1 MTDDKSSESVSVLGV
16 KLPAN
21 TRFNFHKLREIVL
34 TMKQSSLLAKLMNMI
49 NLIFNK
55 IMSSMSRERVP
66 EYNLL
71 RSLGDPELAMGH
83 PASWPIFWACLLSIV
98 SFIVWANWAELDEVT
113 RGEGRVVPYSRIQ
126 KIQSLEGGI
135 LEQLMVKEGDVVE
148 AGQLLAKLDNTRFN
162 SAYMESKSHS
172 EALIAAIARL
182 EAETL
187 DKGKIKF
194 PASIPAKSH
203 FAASERAL
211 FKARREKLHEAVHS
225 LNSELALLR
234 KQLRVI
240 EPLVAS
246 RAASEMEALRLS
258 KEIASLNGKL
268 SEINRSYFQDAYTE
282 LASKKAEL
290 SELEQ
295 NLLQRK
301 DQLSRTQVLSPVK
314 GRVNDILI
322 TTRGGVIQPG
332 EPIMEVTPID
342 EQLLV
347 EAKVKPRDVAF
358 LVPGMPA
365 KVKITAY
372 DYTIYGDIDGTLE
385 QISPDTIEEDTI
397 RGKEPFYKILIRTN
411 TNYLKKGGEI
421 LPIKPGM
428 IAEVDIQSGKRTVFN
443 YLLRPLLKARLY

>member
-1 MTDDKSSESVSVLGV
+1 
-16 KLPAN
+16 
-21 TRFNFHKLREIVL
+21 
-34 TMKQSSLLAKLMNMI
+34 MNAG
-49 NLIFNK
+49 K
-55 IMSSMSRERVP
+55 P
-66 EYNLL
+66 TEYALL
-71 RSLGDPELAMGH
+71 RSLGDPQLAMEH
-83 PASWPIFWACLLSIV
+83 PVAKPLLWTSLLSIACFV
-98 SFIVWANWAELDEVT
+98 GWANWAELDEVT
-113 RGEGRVVPYSRIQ
+113 RGDGRVVPFSRIQ

-135 LEQLMVKEGDVVE
+135 LEQLMVKEGDLVE
-148 AGQLLAKLDNTRFN
+148 TGQLLVKLDNTRFN
-162 SAYMESKSHS
+162 SAFLESKSHA
-172 EALIAAIARL
+172 EALTAAIARL

-187 DKGKIKF
+187 NKDKITF
-194 PASIPAKSH
+194 PDSVPAKSH
-203 FAASERAL
+203 FAATETAL
-211 FKARREKLHEAVHS
+211 FKARRAKHHEAVHS
-225 LNSELALLR
+225 LNSELDLVR
-234 KQLRVI
+234 KQLQVI

-246 RAASEMEALRLS
+246 RAASEMEALRLR
-258 KEIASLNGKL
+258 KEIASLSGKL
-268 SEINRSYFQDAYTE
+268 SEVNNAYFQETYTE
-282 LASKKAEL
+282 LASKRAEF

-365 KVKITAY
+365 QVKITAY
-372 DYTIYGDIDGTLE
+372 DYTVYGDLSGTLE
-385 QISPDTIEEDTI
+385 QISPDTIEEESI
-397 RGKEPFYKILIRTN
+397 RGKESFYKILIRTS
-411 TNYLKKGGEI
+411 TSYLKKGDEI

-428 IAEVDIQSGKRTVFN
+428 IAEVDIQSGKRTVLN

>member
-1 MTDDKSSESVSVLGV
+1 MKDGKPSEY
-16 KLPAN
+16 
-21 TRFNFHKLREIVL
+21 
-34 TMKQSSLLAKLMNMI
+34 MLLH
-49 NLIFNK
+49 
-55 IMSSMSRERVP
+55 
-66 EYNLL
+66 
-71 RSLGDPELAMGH
+71 SLGDPQLAMEH
-83 PASWPIFWACLLSIV
+83 PVAKPVLWVSLLSIA
-98 SFIVWANWAELDEVT
+98 SFIAWASWAELDEVT
-113 RGEGRVVPYSRIQ
+113 RGEGRIVPYSRIQ

-135 LEQLMVKEGDVVE
+135 LEQLMVKEGDLVE
-148 AGQLLAKLDNTRFN
+148 AGQLLVKLDNVRFN
-162 SAYMESKSHS
+162 SAYMESKSHA
-172 EALIAAIARL
+172 EALTAAIARL
-182 EAETL
+182 EAEVL
-187 DKGKIKF
+187 NKDKIKF

-203 FAASERAL
+203 FAATETAL
-211 FKARREKLHEAVHS
+211 FKARREKHQEAVHS
-225 LNSELALLR
+225 LNSELELAR
-234 KQLRVI
+234 KQLHVI

-246 RAASEMEALRLS
+246 RAASEMEALRLG

-268 SEINRSYFQDAYTE
+268 SEVNSAYFQDAYTE

-358 LVPGMPA
+358 LVPGMSA
-365 KVKITAY
+365 RVKITAY
-372 DYTIYGDIDGTLE
+372 DYTVYGDIAGTLE
-385 QISPDTIEEDTI
+385 QISPDTIEVETI
-397 RGKEPFYKILIRTN
+397 RGKEPFYQILIRTKSS
-411 TNYLKKGGEI
+411 YLRKGDEI

-428 IAEVDIQSGKRTVFN
+428 IAEVDIQSGKRTVLN

>member
-1 MTDDKSSESVSVLGV
+1 MKADRPSEY
-16 KLPAN
+16 A
-21 TRFNFHKLREIVL
+21 
-34 TMKQSSLLAKLMNMI
+34 
-49 NLIFNK
+49 
-55 IMSSMSRERVP
+55 
-66 EYNLL
+66 LL
-71 RSLGDPELAMGH
+71 RSLGDPQHAMEH
-83 PASWPIFWACLLSIV
+83 PSARPILWTCLFSIV
-98 SFIVWANWAELDEVT
+98 SFVAWASWAELDEVT

-135 LEQLMVKEGDVVE
+135 LEQLMVKEGDLVE
-148 AGQLLAKLDNTRFN
+148 AGHLLVKLDNTRFN

-172 EALIAAIARL
+172 EALTAAIARL

-187 DKGKIKF
+187 NKSKIDF
-194 PASIPAKSH
+194 PHNIPANSH
-203 FAASERAL
+203 ITATEIAL
-211 FKARREKLHEAVHS
+211 FKARREKHQEAIHS
-225 LNSELALLR
+225 LRSELELAR

-246 RAASEMEALRLS
+246 RAASEMEALRLR

-268 SEINRSYFQDAYTE
+268 SEVNSAYFQDAYTE
-282 LASKKAEL
+282 LANKKAEL

-301 DQLSRTQVLSPVK
+301 DQLSRTQILSPVK
-314 GRVNDILI
+314 GLVNDILI

-332 EPIMEVTPID
+332 EPIMEITPID

-365 KVKITAY
+365 QVKITAY
-372 DYTIYGDIDGTLE
+372 DYTVYGDLSGTLE
-385 QISPDTIEEDTI
+385 QISPDTIEEETI
-397 RGKEPFYKILIRTN
+397 RGKESFYKILIRTE
-411 TNYLKKGGEI
+411 TNYLKKGDEI

-428 IAEVDIQSGKRTVFN
+428 IAEVDIQSGKRTVLN
-443 YLLRPLLKARLY
+443 YLLRPLLKARLH

>member
-1 MTDDKSSESVSVLGV
+1 
-16 KLPAN
+16 
-21 TRFNFHKLREIVL
+21 
-34 TMKQSSLLAKLMNMI
+34 MNAG
-49 NLIFNK
+49 K
-55 IMSSMSRERVP
+55 P
-66 EYNLL
+66 TEYALL
-71 RSLGDPELAMGH
+71 RSLGDPQLAMEH
-83 PASWPIFWACLLSIV
+83 PVAKPILWTSLLSIACFV
-98 SFIVWANWAELDEVT
+98 GWANWAELDEVT
-113 RGEGRVVPYSRIQ
+113 RGDGRVVPFSRIQ

-135 LEQLMVKEGDVVE
+135 LEQLMVKEGDLVE
-148 AGQLLAKLDNTRFN
+148 TGQLLVKLDNTRFN
-162 SAYMESKSHS
+162 SAFLESKSHA
-172 EALIAAIARL
+172 EALTAAIARL

-187 DKGKIKF
+187 NKDKITF
-194 PASIPAKSH
+194 PDSVPAKSH
-203 FAASERAL
+203 FAATETAL
-211 FKARREKLHEAVHS
+211 FKARRAKHHEAVHS
-225 LNSELALLR
+225 LNSELDLVR
-234 KQLRVI
+234 KQLQVI

-246 RAASEMEALRLS
+246 RAASEMEALRLR
-258 KEIASLNGKL
+258 KEIASLSGKL
-268 SEINRSYFQDAYTE
+268 SEVNNAYFQETYTE
-282 LASKKAEL
+282 LASKRAEF

-365 KVKITAY
+365 QVKITAY
-372 DYTIYGDIDGTLE
+372 DYTVYGDLSGTLE
-385 QISPDTIEEDTI
+385 QISPDTIEEESI
-397 RGKEPFYKILIRTN
+397 RGKESFYKILIRTS
-411 TNYLKKGGEI
+411 TSYLKKGDEI

-428 IAEVDIQSGKRTVFN
+428 IAEVDIQSGKRTVLN

>member
-1 MTDDKSSESVSVLGV
+1 MKASKPSEYV
-16 KLPAN
+16 
-21 TRFNFHKLREIVL
+21 
-34 TMKQSSLLAKLMNMI
+34 
-49 NLIFNK
+49 
-55 IMSSMSRERVP
+55 
-66 EYNLL
+66 LL
-71 RSLGDPELAMGH
+71 RSLGDPQHAMEH
-83 PASWPIFWACLLSIV
+83 PSSRPIFWACLVSIV
-98 SFIVWANWAELDEVT
+98 SFVAWANWAELDEVT
-113 RGEGRVVPYSRIQ
+113 RGDGRVVPFSRIQ

-148 AGQLLAKLDNTRFN
+148 AGQLLVKLDNTRFN
-162 SAYMESKSHS
+162 SAYMESKSHA
-172 EALIAAIARL
+172 EALAAAIARL

-187 DKGKIKF
+187 HKDRIRF
-194 PASIPAKSH
+194 PRSVPAKSH
-203 FAASERAL
+203 FAATETAL
-211 FKARREKLHEAVHS
+211 FKARREKLQESLHS
-225 LNSELALLR
+225 LNSELALAR
-234 KQLRVI
+234 KQLGVI

-258 KEIASLNGKL
+258 KEIASLNGKI
-268 SEINRSYFQDAYTE
+268 SEVNNAYFQEAYTE
-282 LASKKAEL
+282 LANKKAEL

-301 DQLSRTQVLSPVK
+301 DQLSRTQVVSPVK

-365 KVKITAY
+365 RVKITAY
-372 DYTIYGDIDGTLE
+372 DYTVYGDISGTLE
-385 QISPDTIEEDTI
+385 QISPDTIEEETI
-397 RGKEPFYKILIRTN
+397 RGKEPFYKISIRTK
-411 TNYLKKGGEI
+411 TSYLKKGDEV

-428 IAEVDIQSGKRTVFN
+428 IAEVDIQSGKRTVLN
-443 YLLRPLLKARLY
+443 YLLRPLLKAHLY

>member
-1 MTDDKSSESVSVLGV
+1 MKAGRPSEY
-16 KLPAN
+16 
-21 TRFNFHKLREIVL
+21 
-34 TMKQSSLLAKLMNMI
+34 M
-49 NLIFNK
+49 
-55 IMSSMSRERVP
+55 
-66 EYNLL
+66 LL
-71 RSLGDPELAMGH
+71 RSLGDPRYAMEH
-83 PASWPIFWACLLSIV
+83 PSARPILWTSLLSIV
-98 SFIVWANWAELDEVT
+98 SFVAWASWAELDEVT

-135 LEQLMVKEGDVVE
+135 LEQLMVKEGDLVE
-148 AGQLLAKLDNTRFN
+148 AGQLLVKLDNTRFN

-172 EALIAAIARL
+172 EALAGAIARL

-187 DKGKIKF
+187 NKDKIKF
-194 PASIPAKSH
+194 PPGIPAHSH
-203 FAASERAL
+203 IAATEIAL
-211 FKARREKLHEAVHS
+211 FKARREKHQEALHS
-225 LNSELALLR
+225 LHSELELAR
-234 KQLRVI
+234 KQLHVI

-246 RAASEMEALRLS
+246 RAASEMEALRLR

-268 SEINRSYFQDAYTE
+268 AEVNSAYFQDAYTE
-282 LASKKAEL
+282 LANKKAEL

-365 KVKITAY
+365 QVKITAY
-372 DYTIYGDIDGTLE
+372 DYTVYGDLSGTLE
-385 QISPDTIEEDTI
+385 QISPDTIEEETI
-397 RGKEPFYKILIRTN
+397 RGKESFYKILIRTE
-411 TNYLKKGGEI
+411 TNYLKKGDEI

-428 IAEVDIQSGKRTVFN
+428 VAEVDIQSGKRTVLN
-443 YLLRPLLKARLY
+443 YLLRPLLKARLQ

>member
-1 MTDDKSSESVSVLGV
+1 MKNGKPSEY
-16 KLPAN
+16 
-21 TRFNFHKLREIVL
+21 
-34 TMKQSSLLAKLMNMI
+34 M
-49 NLIFNK
+49 
-55 IMSSMSRERVP
+55 
-66 EYNLL
+66 LL
-71 RSLGDPELAMGH
+71 RTLDDPQFTIEHPVAKPILWTSLV
-83 PASWPIFWACLLSIV
+83 SIA
-98 SFIVWANWAELDEVT
+98 SFILWANWAELDEVT
-113 RGEGRVVPYSRIQ
+113 RGDGRVVPFSRIQ

-135 LEQLMVKEGDVVE
+135 LEQLMVKEGDLVE
-148 AGQLLAKLDNTRFN
+148 AGQLLVKLDNTRFN
-162 SAYMESKSHS
+162 SAYMESKSHA
-172 EALIAAIARL
+172 EALAAAIARL

-187 DKGKIKF
+187 NKNKIQF
-194 PASIPAKSH
+194 PASVPANSH
-203 FAASERAL
+203 TAATETAL
-211 FKARREKLHEAVHS
+211 FKARREKHQEAIHALS
-225 LNSELALLR
+225 SELELAR

-246 RAASEMEALRLS
+246 QAASEMEALRLR

-268 SEINRSYFQDAYTE
+268 TEANNAYFQDAYTE
-282 LASKKAEL
+282 LADKKAEL

-301 DQLSRTQVLSPVK
+301 DQLSRTQVISPVK

-332 EPIMEVTPID
+332 EAIMEVTPID

-372 DYTIYGDIDGTLE
+372 DYTVYGDIPGTLE
-385 QISPDTIEEDTI
+385 QISPDTIEEETI
-397 RGKEPFYKILIRTN
+397 RGKEPFYKILVRTQ
-411 TNYLKKGGEI
+411 TSYLKKGEEV

-428 IAEVDIQSGKRTVFN
+428 IAEVDIQSGKRTVLN
-443 YLLRPLLKARLY
+443 YLLRPLLKARLQ